1 MSETLNRREFLFFSG
16 TAAAG
21 ITLGEAGRGL
31 LARADARASAWRDR
45 GVERWATSVCR
56 ECPAA
61 CGIRVRL
68 IDEVPVKLEG
78 NPKCP
83 IARGRLCAKGQAAIE
98 SYFDPDRLTGPAR
111 RIGKRGENRW
121 QPISWDDA
129 LQFFASRWPRD
140 PMAADALPLA
150 LSGSERGPLAD
161 AWTAVWRAAG
171 AHPAWA
177 VDATAD
183 RLRSAL
189 TGLTGAQRDPLFDL
203 EHATYILS
211 FGAPIVED
219 WLSPLWAQRSYGR
232 FRRGSSRGR
241 GRLVQVD
248 ARRSLTAR
256 KADEWIA
263 LPSEQQVALAYG
275 LASVILREHRGDAAF
290 LEEFGGTRA
299 AFETQVVARFSP
311 DDVAAMTGVPV
322 VSVLRLARELAA
334 SPRPLVTVAAD
345 ADRSLVD
352 AVFALNALVG
362 AFDRA
367 GGIVASPARPVD
379 GLEDAAQAIRDV
391 VNGQRRPQALVFRDS
406 SPLRGIT
413 VPPIPAAVSEAVPF
427 IVSFS
432 PYLDEAAALADLLLP
447 THTALESW
455 HFVTPVSAVP
465 AELAAVAPPA
475 AGARLNTQDLASVLK
490 RIAAVTGHEAAA
502 AAWNS
507 SEDIV
512 RGGLGRL
519 TRLRRGGPYSSAYE
533 TEWLRQLEQGGLWV
547 PAAEGSDAV
556 VAAVLEAGGWMDP
569 AVQPSAIREALR
581 TRQGLTFAPPVSPA
595 ARPRA
600 AVAAG
605 VEAGTDRVSLR
616 LVPFTPF
623 VVNLA
628 GNPNQPVLFELL
640 GQPDGAPWHVWAELN
655 PETAHLLRIRAG
667 DRIRIESDQGRI
679 DAVAQVAEGMP
690 SDSVAV
696 SFVPAVSGAGRWA
709 RFMNQDL
716 RRLCGANGFESPCD
730 VRVVRA

>member
-1 MSETLNRREFLFFSG
+1 MSETLNRREFLFYSG
-16 TAAAG
+16 AATAG
-21 ITLGEAGRGL
+21 ITLGEAGRRL
-31 LARADARASAWRDR
+31 LARADARASAWRGR

-68 IDEVPVKLEG
+68 IDDVPVKLEG

-111 RIGKRGENRW
+111 RIGQRGENRW
-121 QPISWDDA
+121 QPISWDEA
-129 LQFFASRWPRD
+129 VQLFASRWPRG
-140 PMAADALPLA
+140 PMAADAQPLA

-171 AHPAWA
+171 AHTAWA
-177 VDATAD
+177 VDATAG
-183 RLRSAL
+183 RLRAAL

-203 EHATYILS
+203 EHATYVLS

-232 FRRGSSRGR
+232 FRRAPSQGR
-241 GRLVQVD
+241 GRLIQVD

-256 KADEWIA
+256 KADEWIP

-290 LEEFGGTRA
+290 LEEFGGARA
-299 AFETQVVARFSP
+299 AFETQVVSRFSP

-367 GGIVASPARPVD
+367 GGIVASPATPAD
-379 GLEDAAQAIRDV
+379 ALEDAARAIRDV
-391 VNGQRRPQALVFRDS
+391 VSGQRRPRALVFRDS
-406 SPLRGIT
+406 SPLRGMT
-413 VPPIPAAVSEAVPF
+413 APVIPASVSEAVPF

-432 PYLDEAAALADLLLP
+432 PNLDEAAALADLLLP

-455 HFVTPVSAVP
+455 HFVTPAPAVP
-465 AELAAVAPPA
+465 AELVAVAQPA
-475 AGARLNTQDLASVLK
+475 AGARLNTQDLSRALK
-490 RIAAVTGHEAAA
+490 RIATIVGDQTA
-502 AAWNS
+502 AAWTS

-512 RGGLGRL
+512 RSGLSRL
-519 TRLRRGGPYSSAYE
+519 TMLRRGGPYSSPYE
-533 TEWLRQLEQGGLWV
+533 TEWLRQLAQGGWWV
-547 PAAEGSDAV
+547 PAAEGGDAA

-569 AVQPSAIREALR
+569 AFQPGAIREMLR
-581 TRQGLTFAPPVSPA
+581 TREGLTFAPPAVPA

-600 AVAAG
+600 AVAGG

-640 GQPDGAPWHVWAELN
+640 GQPDGAPWNVWAELN
-655 PETAHLLRIRAG
+655 PETAHVLGIRAG
-667 DRIRIESDQGRI
+667 DRIRIESDNGRI
-679 DAVAQVAEGMP
+679 DAMAQIAEGMP
-690 SDSVAV
+690 GGTVAV
-696 SFVPAVSGAGRWA
+696 AFVPAVSGGGRWA
-709 RFMNQDL
+709 RFMDQDL
-716 RRLCGANGFESPCD
+716 RRLWDANGFESPCD
-730 VRVVRA
+730 VRVVRI